1 MTFYQIVAAGPAAIA
16 GVYHRPPVTA
26 RLLPSLLIACARA
39 AAQEPATTAQPASYA
54 ASASFYFLE
63 DDEDYLQPTIAAD
76 RGGLHLEARFNYED
90 RETASAWMGFNL
102 SVGDELSFEFTPML
116 GVVAGRT
123 KGIAPGCKGTL
134 SWRRLAFYS
143 EAEYVF
149 DADDSSDS
157 FLYAWSELTL
167 APTERW
173 RVGFVAQRTRVYET
187 DFDIQRG
194 LLLGASLGRLD
205 LTAYVLN
212 PDETPT
218 LVLAVAAGF

>member
-1 MTFYQIVAAGPAAIA
+1 MTVRVLPI
-16 GVYHRPPVTA
+16 
-26 RLLPSLLIACARA
+26 LLLACARA
-39 AAQEPATTAQPASYA
+39 AAQDPASTAQPASYA
-54 ASASFYFLE
+54 ASASFYLLE
-63 DDEDYLQPTIAAD
+63 DDEDYLQPTLSAD
-76 RGGLHLEARFNYED
+76 RDGLHFEARFNYED
-90 RETASAWMGFNL
+90 RDTASAWIGFNL
-102 SVGDELSFEFTPML
+102 SVGDELSFEFAPML

-123 KGIAPGCKGTL
+123 KGIAPGYKGTL
-134 SWRRLAFYS
+134 SWRRVAFYS

-157 FLYAWSELTL
+157 FLYTWSELAL

-194 LLLGASLGRLD
+194 LLLGASFSRLD
-205 LTAYVLN
+205 ITAYVLN

-218 LVLAVAAGF
+218 LVLAAAAGF

>member
-1 MTFYQIVAAGPAAIA
+1 MTV
-16 GVYHRPPVTA
+16 RPLPI
-26 RLLPSLLIACARA
+26 LLLACARA
-39 AAQEPATTAQPASYA
+39 AAQESGSTAQPASYA
-54 ASASFYFLE
+54 ASASIYLIE
-63 DDEDYLQPTIAAD
+63 DDEDYLQPTVSAD
-76 RGGLHLEARFNYED
+76 CDRLHLEARYNYED
-90 RETASAWMGFNL
+90 RDTVSAWIGFNV
-102 SVGDELSFEFTPML
+102 SVGDEMLFEFTPML

-123 KGIAPGCKGTL
+123 KGIAPGYKGTL
-134 SWRRLAFYS
+134 SWRRLALYS

-157 FLYAWSELTL
+157 FLYTWSELAL

-194 LLLGASLGRLD
+194 LLLGASFGRLD
-205 LTAYVLN
+205 ITAYVLN

-218 LVLAVAAGF
+218 LVLAAAADF